1 MKSFDIEKEE
11 AFYLEQKVIE
21 VLKTIYDPE
30 IPVNIYVLGL
40 IYKIDILNLISTIN
54 IILGN

>member
-11 AFYLEQKVIE
+11 AFYLEQKVVE

-30 IPVNIYVLGL
+30 IPVNIYALG
-40 IYKIDILNLISTIN
+40 
-54 IILGN
+54 